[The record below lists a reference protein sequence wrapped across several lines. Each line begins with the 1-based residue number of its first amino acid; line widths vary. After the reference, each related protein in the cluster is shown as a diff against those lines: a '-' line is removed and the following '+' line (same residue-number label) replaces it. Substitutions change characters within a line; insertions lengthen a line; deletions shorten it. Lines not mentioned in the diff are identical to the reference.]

1 MEKSKKIEA
10 LENSKK
16 ELTPKAKFWN
26 QNSLFL
32 FFGFSSAIM
41 LTSGIELFKIFAKDY
56 SFKWEEVFLT
66 LFKHPNDFYLIGILC
81 FFIFGFVLAV
91 LSAKIIDKVN
101 KDTNTTLKIIDE
113 EIKKLKSQK

>member
-1 MEKSKKIEA
+1 MEKNQKIES
-10 LENSKK
+10 LENAKK

-56 SFKWEEVFLT
+56 SFKWGAVFSGLINY
-66 LFKHPNDFYLIGILC
+66 PNDFYLIGIIC
-81 FFIFGFVLAV
+81 FFLFGLVLAV
-91 LSAKIIDKVN
+91 LSAKTIDKIT
-101 KDTNTTLKIIDE
+101 KDTNTTLKIIDK
-113 EIKKLKSQK
+113 EIIRLKSEK